1 MAISVSEALRH
12 EPQPG
17 RTYIPRIIHV
27 DAETIRRKL
36 IGAASHIAWKILAGK
51 YQMIRLRGKFTEHK
65 QLTGELMRKW
75 CWELVEP
82 MIRGGAGGA
91 TR

>member
-1 MAISVSEALRH
+1 MSMAISVSEALRH

-51 YQMIRLRGKFTEHK
+51 YQMIRLRLSIPYWDFLVLNRFIR
-65 QLTGELMRKW
+65 QRK
-75 CWELVEP
+75 CLSS
-82 MIRGGAGGA
+82 
-91 TR
+91 